1 MTTPLPP
8 LTVSTFFSTW
18 RFDGW
23 VATAVVILLA
33 GYLLAVRA
41 AARRGTSWPRART
54 AWFMT
59 LGLGTIVI
67 ATMSSLAVYSQVLLW
82 PMALQISLLLTI
94 VPVGLGLGRPL
105 GLIGAA
111 LPPRGAARWSR
122 ALTGPVVR
130 FLTFPAVAPL
140 LVVGT
145 TFAVFYSGYIGATQ
159 QHTWVL
165 HLLQFQLVVTGCL
178 FALPM
183 LGAEVLPAWC
193 TQPVRMIFAGVDGL
207 LDAVPAI
214 AIMTSTTL
222 VAHGYYATVN
232 RSWGPTVSWDQT
244 IAGGLMLTV
253 AEVVAIPFVA
263 ILFRAWAREDAQHA
277 QVVDRALDLEDLR
290 RPVTLDEDEK
300 PHTLRPWWEVDPG
313 PLGDRAARF
322 GWTEGSQPED

>member
-1 MTTPLPP
+1 VTPTLPP
-8 LTVSTFFSTW
+8 LTVGRFFFTW
-18 RFDGW
+18 HFDGW
-23 VATAVVILLA
+23 VAAGVLIMLA
-33 GYLLAVRA
+33 GYLLALRA
-41 AARRGTSWPRART
+41 AARRGTTWPRART
-54 AWFMT
+54 AWFVA
-59 LGLGTIVI
+59 LGLGTIVV

-94 VPVGLGLGRPL
+94 VPVGLGLGHPL

-111 LPPRGAARWSR
+111 LSPRGAARWDR

-130 FLTFPAVAPL
+130 VLTFPAVAPL
-140 LVVGT
+140 LVVAT
-145 TFAVFYSGYIGATQ
+145 QFVVFYSGYIGASQ
-159 QHTWVL
+159 QHAWVL

-193 TQPVRMIFAGVDGL
+193 TQPVRMVFAGVDGL

-214 AIMTSTTL
+214 AVMTSATL

-232 RSWGPTVSWDQT
+232 PSWGPTASWDQT

-263 ILFRAWAREDAQHA
+263 ILFREWAREDARHA
-277 QVVDRALDLEDLR
+277 RVIDRALDLEDLR
-290 RPVTLDEDEK
+290 RPVTLDEDET
-300 PHTLRPWWEVDPG
+300 PHTVRPWWEVDPG
-313 PLGDRAARF
+313 PLADRAARY
-322 GWTEGSQPED
+322 GWAEDSRPDD